1 MVVPVPPP
9 VAPVGLPGA
18 VVPVVPPP
26 PAPGVPFGGWK
37 GFLLPKTSNV
47 SSGADA
53 VVVVVGL
60 AVVGVV
66 IGGGSAT
73 LLPLPEPPSSSG
85 RTTKNRSI
93 ATARKPPRKMRTRRF
108 GSFGARDR
116 SGAA

>member
-1 MVVPVPPP
+1 MSRRATRWLERGSVPDPLAPPPPSVAWMVVPVLPPL
-9 VAPVGLPGA
+9 GLPGT
-18 VVPVVPPP
+18 VEPVVPPP
-26 PAPGVPFGGWK
+26 PAPGAPFGGWK

-73 LLPLPEPPSSSG
+73 LLPLPE
-85 RTTKNRSI
+85 
-93 ATARKPPRKMRTRRF
+93 
-108 GSFGARDR
+108 
-116 SGAA
+116 